1 MSRPIWELF
10 PEEASQNG
18 SLPYKILMDLSLSD
32 LLALINGNIE
42 VVKDLYP
49 KMKSILLQDYMDG
62 EDTPESREQAI

>member
-1 MSRPIWELF
+1 
-10 PEEASQNG
+10 
-18 SLPYKILMDLSLSD
+18 MDLSLSD